1 VNPLVTTVAPAA
13 PRDVVAVAALLA
25 EMDRFYG
32 ATDIAP
38 LDHRIRQI
46 NHSLFST
53 TAAAHALLAWDGA
66 QLVGFASYS
75 FLWPAA
81 DLTRSLFLKELYVT
95 GEHRKKGVGKSLMQR
110 LFDIAAEHEC
120 SRVEWTADNTN
131 IDAQRFYEKLG
142 FFRFPWKV
150 FYRQDNQSAELDTLL
165 VENG

>member
-1 VNPLVTTVAPAA
+1 VNPPVTTVAPAA
-13 PRDVVAVAALLA
+13 PRDVVAVATLLA

-32 ATDIAP
+32 ATDIAS
-38 LDHRIRQI
+38 LDHRIRQV
-46 NHSLFST
+46 NHALFSN

-81 DLTRSLFLKELYVT
+81 DLTRSLFLKELFVT
-95 GEHRKKGVGKSLMQR
+95 EEHRRRGVGKALMER
-110 LFDIAAEHEC
+110 LFDVAEQHEC
-120 SRVEWTADNTN
+120 SRVEWTSDNTN

-142 FFRFPWKV
+142 YFRFPWKV
-150 FYRQDNQSAELDTLL
+150 FYRQDSQSGELDTPL

>member
-1 VNPLVTTVAPAA
+1 VNPLVMTVAPAA

-46 NHSLFST
+46 NHALFST
-53 TAAAHALLAWDGA
+53 TAAAHAVLAWDGA

-75 FLWPAA
+75 FHWPAA
-81 DLTRSLFLKELYVT
+81 DLTRSLFLKDLYVT
-95 GEHRKKGVGKSLMQR
+95 EEHRRKGVGRSLMQR
-110 LFDIAAEHEC
+110 LFEVAVEHEC

-142 FFRFPWKV
+142 FFRFPWKN
-150 FYRQDNQSAELDTLL
+150 FYRLDDPGAELDTALA
-165 VENG
+165 EHG